1 MVQQLCPEEPQGH
14 LHNAD
19 RRIGDYKVRLFQIP
33 KEKLIHHTNH
43 TGWCACAQAR
53 VCARV
58 CPICLSQVEYITAN
72 AP

>member
-14 LHNAD
+14 LRNAD
-19 RRIGDYKVRLFQIP
+19 RRVGDYKVRLFQIP
-33 KEKLIHHTNH
+33 KEKLIYRTNH

-53 VCARV
+53 VC
-58 CPICLSQVEYITAN
+58 PTCLSQVEYITAN